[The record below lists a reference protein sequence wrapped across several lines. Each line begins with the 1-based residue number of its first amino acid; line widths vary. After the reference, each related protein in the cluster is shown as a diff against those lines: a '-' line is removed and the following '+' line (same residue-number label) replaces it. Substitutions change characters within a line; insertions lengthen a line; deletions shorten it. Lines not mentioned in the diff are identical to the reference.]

1 MNNDD
6 ACSHTNAH
14 VHARMSEEIPD
25 SKVADSIDT
34 VRDVNADPTTS
45 SIVTDGGT
53 SFTTHHNVFDV
64 QPGLTDGLD
73 DAQTL
78 LADLVSIP
86 STSGEESAAA
96 ERLCRFFESHGRD
109 AWIDSVGN
117 VRAPADDS
125 VLLTSHIDTV
135 PGDVP
140 VKIENGVLWG
150 RGSVDATGPL
160 AAMAVAA
167 VETGV
172 SFAGVVREETTSAG
186 AWHLIENRTPPEIVI
201 NGEPSG
207 WDGITLGYRGF
218 LSGTYVATSE
228 LGHSSRPEDNAI
240 QSAVNWWSSVAEF
253 FESEGTHNTDGVFET
268 VTTKPVAFDGGPTED
283 GLVVESTVDVQFRV
297 PPQYT
302 IEDIREVA
310 EGELSDGSVHWKK
323 PIPPV
328 MKSPRTDVARAF
340 RVAIRSAGGEPRLL
354 RKTGTSDM
362 NIFSGAWDCPMA
374 TYGPGDSDL
383 DHAPNE
389 HLDLAEYDSATSVLV
404 DVCNRLTDS
413 ETKTST
419 VTDPDMDS
427 ETGRD
432 QIKSRSNHRDADPEP
447 TKA

>member
-1 MNNDD
+1 
-6 ACSHTNAH
+6 
-14 VHARMSEEIPD
+14 MSIELDPDEAEEP
-25 SKVADSIDT
+25 
-34 VRDVNADPTTS
+34 P
-45 SIVTDGGT
+45 TDGADASPDADAMSDSDVPPDADAMYADFDADGT
-53 SFTTHHNVFDV
+53 SELLRDGGMAFATEHEVFDV
-64 QPGLTDGLD
+64 QEGLTDGLT

-86 STSGEESAAA
+86 SPSGEEAAA
-96 ERLCRFFESHGRD
+96 AARLKAFFEAHDREV
-109 AWIDSVGN
+109 WIDDVGN

-172 SFAGVVREETTSAG
+172 SFAGVVREETGSNG
-186 AWHLIENRTPPEIVI
+186 AWHLVEDREQPAAVI

-218 LSGTYVATSE
+218 LAGTYVSTSE

-253 FESEGTHNTDGVFET
+253 FDEDESDGVFDT
-268 VTTKPVAFDGGPTED
+268 VTTKPVRFDGGPTED
-283 GLVVESTVDVQFRV
+283 GLAVEATVDVQFRV
-297 PPQYT
+297 PPKYT
-302 IEDIREVA
+302 IDDVREVA
-310 EGELSDGSVHWKK
+310 EGELDRGGVHWEK

-328 MKSPRTDVARAF
+328 MTSPRTEVARAF
-340 RVAIRSAGGEPRLL
+340 RVAIRGAGGEPRLL

-362 NIFSGAWDCPMA
+362 NIFAGAWECPMA

-389 HLDLAEYDSATSVLV
+389 HLDLAEYDGSIDVLV
-404 DVCNRLTDS
+404 DVCERLQ
-413 ETKTST
+413 E
-419 VTDPDMDS
+419 
-427 ETGRD
+427 
-432 QIKSRSNHRDADPEP
+432 
-447 TKA
+447 

>member
-1 MNNDD
+1 MSAELDADEESSDD
-6 ACSHTNAH
+6 AVGFLSDHDA
-14 VHARMSEEIPD
+14 
-25 SKVADSIDT
+25 
-34 VRDVNADPTTS
+34 
-45 SIVTDGGT
+45 
-53 SFTTHHNVFDV
+53 FDV
-64 QPGLTDGLD
+64 QPGLTEGLT

-86 STSGEESAAA
+86 SPSGDEAAAA
-96 ERLCRFFESHGRD
+96 ERLIEFFEANDRTAWVDD
-109 AWIDSVGN
+109 AGN

-125 VLLTSHIDTV
+125 VLVTSHIDTV

-140 VKIENGVLWG
+140 VRIENGVLWG

-160 AAMAVAA
+160 AAMAAAA

-172 SFAGVVREETTSAG
+172 SFAGVVREETGSNG
-186 AWHLIENRTPPEIVI
+186 AWHLVADRDAPGAVI

-240 QSAVNWWSSVAEF
+240 QSAVNWWSNVAEF
-253 FESEGTHNTDGVFET
+253 FDVDDADGVFDT

-283 GLVVESTVDVQFRV
+283 GLAVEATVDVQFRV
-297 PPQYT
+297 PPKYA
-302 IEDIREVA
+302 IDDLREVA
-310 EGELSDGSVHWKK
+310 EGELDCGSVHWET

-328 MKSPRTDVARAF
+328 MESPRTPAARAF
-340 RVAIRSAGGEPRLL
+340 RAAIRDAGGKPRLL

-362 NIFSGAWDCPMA
+362 NIYAGAWDCPMV

-389 HLDLAEYDSATSVLV
+389 HLDLAEFDSSIDVLI
-404 DVCNRLTDS
+404 DACERLA
-413 ETKTST
+413 E
-419 VTDPDMDS
+419 
-427 ETGRD
+427 
-432 QIKSRSNHRDADPEP
+432 
-447 TKA
+447 